1 MPPIPDPVPTDTEV
15 PHETEVVV
23 IGGGII
29 GVCASLTLAEQGI
42 PVVLF
47 EKGEIAAEQS
57 SRNWGWCRQQGRDP
71 REIPLIVQSLNLWR
85 SMNSR
90 IQRNVGFTECGILT
104 LAQSDTELEKHRAW
118 ASLGE
123 DHGIKNKLLLG
134 PEVTQH
140 VTDSATT
147 WAGGLF
153 TPSDGRAEPTLAAP
167 AIALAAR
174 SLGAKIFTNTA
185 VRTIDTQSGCVDGV
199 VTEHGRIKC
208 KTVVVAAGAWTGLFL
223 RNLGIRLPQLKVRSS
238 AFRTHP
244 MPGGPEISIYAS
256 GFAAR
261 KRSDGGY
268 TIALGGRT
276 RIPYDI
282 TPDSFRYLR
291 EFASLAWM
299 SRKSLRLRLSDR
311 FTKEKRYASRHDP
324 LPRR

>member
-1 MPPIPDPVPTDTEV
+1 M
-15 PHETEVVV
+15 
-23 IGGGII
+23 
-29 GVCASLTLAEQGI
+29 
-42 PVVLF
+42 
-47 EKGEIAAEQS
+47 
-57 SRNWGWCRQQGRDP
+57 
-71 REIPLIVQSLNLWR
+71 
-85 SMNSR
+85 
-90 IQRNVGFTECGILT
+90 T
-104 LAQSDTELEKHRAW
+104 LAQRDTELEKHRAL
-118 ASLGE
+118 ASRGE

-140 VTDSATT
+140 LTDCATT

-291 EFASLAWM
+291 EFASLAWR

-311 FTKEKRYASRHDP
+311 FT
-324 LPRR
+324 